1 MAQLRVGTRSSTLAI
16 AQTRQ
21 VTERLE
27 QAGFEVELVPFE
39 TKGDQ
44 VLDRALHQ
52 VGGKGL
58 FTAELEE
65 ALLSDQ
71 LDLAVHSLK
80 DLPTEL
86 PDGLVVGAYTLP
98 SDPRDVLIA
107 AQAFKDLPAGT
118 ALGTSSLRRAAFLR
132 RLRPDLVVSSVRGNL
147 QTRLRKWQEGQ
158 VGGLVLAAAGVLR
171 LGWEHLII
179 EYLDPLTVV
188 PAPGQGVL
196 AVECAAHR
204 TGLARVLA
212 LLNDERAMH
221 GAMAERAVLA
231 QLGGGC
237 QVPLG
242 AYAEWVEGQIHL
254 VAQVASLD
262 GRTLIRKEITVAPAE
277 AATAG
282 RRLGLEL
289 LQEGALALIQTAEG
303 G

>member
-44 VLDRALHQ
+44 VLDRSLHQ

-65 ALLSDQ
+65 ALLSDR

-158 VGGLVLAAAGVLR
+158 VDGLVLAAAGVLR

-204 TGLARVLA
+204 TELARVLA
-212 LLNDERAMH
+212 LLNDERAMR

-277 AATAG
+277 AETAG

-289 LQEGALALIQTAEG
+289 RQEGALALIQTAEG

>member
-1 MAQLRVGTRSSTLAI
+1 MAHLRVGTRSSALAM

-21 VTERLE
+21 VTDRLE
-27 QAGFEVELVPFE
+27 QAGFDVELVPFE

-65 ALLSDQ
+65 ALLSDRV
-71 LDLAVHSLK
+71 DLAVHSLK

-86 PDGLVVGAYTLP
+86 PDGLVLGAYTLP

-107 AQAFKDLPAGT
+107 SHALHALPPGT
-118 ALGTSSLRRAAFLR
+118 NLGTSSLRRAAFLR
-132 RLRPDLVVSSVRGNL
+132 GLRPDLVLSPVRGNL
-147 QTRLRKWQEGQ
+147 QTRLRKWREGQ
-158 VGGLVLAAAGVLR
+158 VDGLVLAAAGVLR
-171 LGWEHLII
+171 LGWQHLIV

-204 TGLARVLA
+204 TDLARVLA
-212 LLNDERAMH
+212 LLNDERAMR

-242 AYAEWVEGQIHL
+242 AYAEWVDGQIHL

-262 GRTLIRKEITVAPAE
+262 GGTVMRKEARTAPDEAVAE
-277 AATAG
+277 G
-282 RRLGLEL
+282 RRLGQEL
-289 LQEGALALIQTAEG
+289 RQEGALALIQTAEG

>member
-65 ALLSDQ
+65 ALLSDR

-98 SDPRDVLIA
+98 SDPRDVLVA

-158 VGGLVLAAAGVLR
+158 VDGLVLAAAGVLR

-204 TGLARVLA
+204 TELASVLA
-212 LLNDERAMH
+212 LLNDERAMR

-242 AYAEWVEGQIHL
+242 AYAEWIEGQIHL

-262 GRTLIRKEITVAPAE
+262 GRTLLRKEITVAPAE
-277 AATAG
+277 AEAAG

-289 LQEGALALIQTAEG
+289 RQEGALALIQTAEG
-303 G
+303 